1 MHMRAVRIAKSKR
14 TLPILEAEDF
24 EDLALKPIAEPQFN
38 DTGEK
43 REPRL
48 LKSDVDVG
56 VVQVRMQNTSVLE
69 GGATRLIYSV
79 HLSGKPVPAE
89 TAAKDMALLST
100 QEVALE
106 LGTPVIISS
115 ERESLYFCNTRLTFK
130 SSWTVDLAD

>member
-1 MHMRAVRIAKSKR
+1 MMHMRAVRITKSKR

-24 EDLALKPIAEPQFN
+24 EDLALKPIAEPQAGGN
-38 DTGEK
+38 ETSEK
-43 REPRL
+43 RNPRL
-48 LKSDVDVG
+48 LKSDTDVG
-56 VVQVRMQNTSVLE
+56 VVQIRMQNTSVLE

-79 HLSGKPVPAE
+79 HLGGKPVPAE

-115 ERESLYFCNTRLTFK
+115 ERK
-130 SSWTVDLAD
+130 SVNKFFLRSG